1 MYSLKQAK
9 SPYILKQSSIQ
20 KCGNQCTSEV
30 VSPLESLSDNTPDK
44 QALLQELFATPRLT

>member
-9 SPYILKQSSIQ
+9 SHYILKQSSIQ

-30 VSPLESLSDNTPDK
+30 VSPSESLSDNTPDK